1 MSIDPSGRGAYVER
15 VRNDTLQYTREL
27 LAENDRARTLLVGL
41 EAENADLRERLNRV
55 EEDLSRRAEQEQRL
69 EERLASVEAES
80 RRFSER
86 FVQVEQ
92 ENANL
97 ANLYVASYRL
107 HGTVERGEVL
117 EILQEIATY
126 LIGSEEVAVFEV
138 DPGDGQLALL
148 SSTGIDARPF
158 QRIPAGQG
166 VLGRAVS
173 QGKTWVAS
181 DDASAERRP
190 EETDLTACIPLSLNG
205 RVTGAIALFRLLPQ
219 KSNGIEA
226 IDRELFEL
234 LATHAAVA
242 LYCSGL
248 HARLTAAATKE

>member
-1 MSIDPSGRGAYVER
+1 MSIDPSGRGSYVER

-27 LAENDRARTLLVGL
+27 LAENEKTRTLLVGL
-41 EAENADLRERLNRV
+41 EAENADLRGRLDRA
-55 EEDLSRRAEQEQRL
+55 EEDLSRRAEQE
-69 EERLASVEAES
+69 ERLREKLATVEADS
-80 RRFSER
+80 RQFSER

-107 HGTVERGEVL
+107 HGTVERSEVL

-138 DPGDGQLALL
+138 DAADGHLTLL

-173 QGKTWVAS
+173 QGKTWIAS

>member
-1 MSIDPSGRGAYVER
+1 MSIDPSGRGSYVER

-27 LAENDRARTLLVGL
+27 LAENEKTRTLLVGL
-41 EAENADLRERLNRV
+41 EAENADLRGRLDRA
-55 EEDLSRRAEQEQRL
+55 EEDLSRRAEQE
-69 EERLASVEAES
+69 ERLREKLATVEADS
-80 RRFSER
+80 RQFSER

-107 HGTVERGEVL
+107 HGTVERSEVL

-138 DPGDGQLALL
+138 DAADGHLTLL
-148 SSTGIDARPF
+148 SSTGIDATPF
-158 QRIPAGQG
+158 RRIPAGQG
-166 VLGRAVS
+166 VIGRAVS
-173 QGKTWVAS
+173 EGQTWVAS
-181 DDASAERRP
+181 DDASAARRP

-226 IDRELFEL
+226 MDRELFEL
-234 LATHAAVA
+234 LATHGAVA
-242 LYCSGL
+242 LYCSEL
-248 HARLTAAATKE
+248 HARLTAAANPA